1 MREFWNS
8 ATGRRITVLVILSI
22 LLTAFGTAGYM
33 LVQDY
38 SFIEAL
44 YMTIITLSTVGF
56 TEVHPLDNSGRI
68 FTMIL
73 ILLGVSFVAF
83 SLAYFSQILLDG
95 NLLETYRR
103 RRLKKKLDQLEN
115 HYIVCGYG
123 EMGEIIVGELLK
135 HKIPVVIIESD
146 ESVLARLR
154 EKNLTY
160 LSGDSTDEEILISA
174 GIRRAKGL
182 VSVVAKDSENV
193 FIVLTARDLN
203 KDLLIFARANSPGTD
218 KRLLKAGANRVVSPY
233 AIGAIRIAHNIL
245 RPTVTDFLE
254 LALSGEGMEL
264 SMEEIRIPENSK
276 LAGMELMDSGVR
288 SNYDLIV
295 MAIKRADGAMIF
307 NPPPHEKFQAGDILV
322 AIGAVENL
330 SRFGRDLYGC
340 DYPTLRECTP

>member
-1 MREFWNS
+1 MKDFWNS

-56 TEVHPLDNSGRI
+56 TEVHPLDDTGRI

-103 RRLKKKLDQLEN
+103 RKLKKKLDQLEN

-135 HKIPVVIIESD
+135 HNIAVVIIESD
-146 ESVLARLR
+146 ESALARLR
-154 EKNLTY
+154 EKNLAY
-160 LSGDSTDEEILISA
+160 LSGDSTDEENLISA

-203 KDLLIFARANSPGTD
+203 KDLHIYARANSPGTD
-218 KRLLKAGANRVVSPY
+218 KRLLKAGADRVVSPY
-233 AIGAIRIAHNIL
+233 AIGATRIAHNIL

-254 LALSGEGMEL
+254 LALSEQGMEL
-264 SMEEIRIPENSK
+264 GMEEIRIPDNSK
-276 LAGMELMDSGVR
+276 LAGMELISSGIR
-288 SNYDLIV
+288 STYDLIV
-295 MAIKRADGAMIF
+295 VAIKRSGGTMIF
-307 NPPPHEKFQAGDILV
+307 NPPPHEKVQAGDILV

-330 SRFGRDLYGC
+330 SRFAQAL
-340 DYPTLRECTP
+340 

>member
-1 MREFWNS
+1 MREFWDS
-8 ATGRRITVLVILSI
+8 ATGRRITVIVILSI

-44 YMTIITLSTVGF
+44 YMTILTLSTVGF

-123 EMGEIIVGELLK
+123 EMGQIIVGELLK

-154 EKNLTY
+154 EKDLAF
-160 LSGDSTDEEILISA
+160 LSGNATDEENLISA

-182 VSVVAKDSENV
+182 VSLVTKDSENV

-203 KDLLIFARANSPGTD
+203 KDLLIFARASSPGTD
-218 KRLLKAGANRVVSPY
+218 KRLLKAGADRVVSPY

-254 LALSGEGMEL
+254 LALSGEGMGL
-264 SMEEIRIPENSK
+264 GMEEIRIPDSSK
-276 LAGMELMDSGVR
+276 LAGVELMGSGIR
-288 SNYDLIV
+288 SNFDLIV
-295 MAIKRADGAMIF
+295 VAIKRAEGSMIF
-307 NPPPHEKFQAGDILV
+307 NPPPQETLQAGDILV
-322 AIGAVENL
+322 AVGALENL
-330 SRFGRDLYGC
+330 SRFGQAL
-340 DYPTLRECTP
+340 